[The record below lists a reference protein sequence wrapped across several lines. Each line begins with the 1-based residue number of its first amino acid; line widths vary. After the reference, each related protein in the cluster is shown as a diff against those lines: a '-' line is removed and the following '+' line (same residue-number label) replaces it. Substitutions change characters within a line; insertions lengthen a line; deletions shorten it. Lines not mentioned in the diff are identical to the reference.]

1 MKKLPIFQKKLSN
14 GLNIILIKKGVIPN
28 FSINLAY
35 SVGSKDE
42 IIGRRGFA
50 HLFEH
55 LMFEGTRNL
64 PKGEF
69 DKLTSLAGGSNNA
82 YTTYDWTS
90 YTMNMPTN
98 QIELALWLES
108 ERMFNFEILP
118 ESLANQQNVVTEEIR
133 QVVENQPY
141 GRWRELLSKNS
152 FDEKCSYSWEVHG
165 AIEDVR
171 DANMTDVLDFKKKY
185 YNPSNANLAIVGNI
199 DVEKTFEL
207 AEKYL
212 SNDVPKIEI
221 PRNIFSQEYFKKGTY
236 DLYTDEVPHNAVFVA
251 FHTPPLTDETHIM
264 NKILANILGQGKS
277 SLLHNSLVYNKKLC
291 AVSGAFADERQ
302 YDSLLTMYAIASEES
317 TATDSIY
324 ESITEVLKK
333 VRNGDFEKDVLTK
346 TRNQL
351 KTSLANELMYSS
363 GVADSAAKMA
373 RLYNDP
379 ERVFTA
385 LDAYNEIT
393 IDDVTEY
400 ANKYLTDEIAIR
412 IDVLN
417 GK

>member
-35 SVGSKDE
+35 NVGSKDE
-42 IIGRRGFA
+42 KLGRRGFA

-69 DKLTSLAGGSNNA
+69 DKLISLAGGSNNA

-90 YTMNMPTN
+90 YTMNMPSN
-98 QIELALWLES
+98 QLELALWLES

-133 QVVENQPY
+133 QVVENRPY
-141 GRWRELLSKNS
+141 GRWRELLAKNA
-152 FDEKCSYSWEVHG
+152 FDEQCSYSSEVHG
-165 AIEDVR
+165 RIEDVR
-171 DANMTDVLDFKKKY
+171 NAKMEDVLKFKSQY
-185 YNPSNANLAIVGNI
+185 YIPNKAYLAIVGNI
-199 DVEKTFEL
+199 DIDKTFEL
-207 AEKYL
+207 AEKYFD
-212 SNDVPKIEI
+212 SSANVNEI
-221 PRNIFSQEYFKKGTY
+221 PRNNFNTEYFKSGTFES
-236 DLYTDEVPHNAVFVA
+236 YTDNVPHNAVFVA
-251 FHTPPLTDETHIM
+251 FHTPSLKDESHIL
-264 NKILANILGQGKS
+264 NQIVANILGQGKS
-277 SLLHNSLVYNKKLC
+277 SLLHNSLVYNQNIS
-291 AVSGAFADERQ
+291 AVAGAFADERQ
-302 YDSLLTMYAIASEES
+302 FDSLLTFFAMGSDYSIDTDRMYEAIM
-317 TATDSIY
+317 DI
-324 ESITEVLKK
+324 IRK
-333 VRNGDFEKDVLTK
+333 VSKGDFHKDILTK

-351 KTSLANELMYSS
+351 KTALANELMYSS

-373 RLYNDP
+373 RLYNEP

-385 LDAYNEIT
+385 LDEYNKISIDNVIAYT
-393 IDDVTEY
+393 
-400 ANKYLTDEIAIR
+400 NKYLSDEKSIR

-417 GK
+417 K